1 MQVLSSYKKEGF
13 DFLVKVF
20 NSSDHLEQLTG
31 LTLLYSAADQ
41 ADVSRMQVCMSAWGG
56 RVCGG
61 ECVHCAMHAGAAQC
75 TMQWTCHAVDMSCSG
90 RVMQWTQGGLIR
102 CASAEC
108 GALCFTL
115 SLCRSGS

>member
-1 MQVLSSYKKEGF
+1 MQVLSSYKEEGF

-75 TMQWTCHAVDMSCSG
+75 TMQWTCHAVDVCAMHAG
-90 RVMQWTQGGLIR
+90 R
-102 CASAEC
+102 ADP
-108 GALCFTL
+108 LC
-115 SLCRSGS
+115 LCRTWCSLLYSVSM

>member
-41 ADVSRMQVCMSAWGG
+41 ADVSRMQVCMSAWAG
-56 RVCGG
+56 RVCT
-61 ECVHCAMHAGAAQC
+61 VLC
-75 TMQWTCHAVDMSCSG
+75 TLVLLSVPCSGHVMQWTCHAVDAG
-90 RVMQWTQGGLIR
+90 R
-102 CASAEC
+102 ADP
-108 GALCFTL
+108 LC
-115 SLCRSGS
+115 LCRMWCSLLYSVSM

>member
-41 ADVSRMQVCMSAWGG
+41 ADVSRMQVCMSAWAG
-56 RVCGG
+56 RVCT
-61 ECVHCAMHAGAAQC
+61 VLC
-75 TMQWTCHAVDMSCSG
+75 TLVLLSVPCSG
-90 RVMQWTQGGLIR
+90 RVMQWTCVLCTQGGLIR